1 MKYIPNNF
9 TTEIKIIDNFES
21 LNSTHKVVIID
32 KCIYTL
38 FGKVLEVIL
47 KDSPIYIFSAK
58 ESKKTFEEV
67 EKIFSFFVD
76 NKVNRETVIFGIG
89 GGITMDI
96 GAFAASIYMRGC
108 KLILIPTTFLGMID
122 AAIGGKTAINF
133 NGIKN
138 NIGTFYPAEK
148 IIINTGFLKSLP
160 EKEMKNGWAE
170 CLKAALIKPSKLMSL
185 LESKSIKDIDAIVRE
200 AIAIKESIV
209 RDDLQ
214 DKGNRRILNLGH
226 TFGHIIESISEYQI
240 SHGEAISVGI
250 CAAAYI
256 SMKMN
261 FLAELEYQQI
271 LNLFDNFDLPVKL
284 EQKLADKIAL
294 NGKRLLKHD
303 KKKTEDYNFI
313 FLRSV
318 GDVFVYT
325 ISEADIIFNLFIDY
339 LK

>member
-1 MKYIPNNF
+1 MYTGSFNTKIVITDNWLV
-9 TTEIKIIDNFES
+9 EISKIKNKVLIIDSNIRLHYNEMLTPLLINTRFFEFNAS
-21 LNSTHKVVIID
+21 ESNKNLNEITKILDFFQTENLNRSSYVI
-32 KCIYTL
+32 C
-38 FGKVLEVIL
+38 
-47 KDSPIYIFSAK
+47 
-58 ESKKTFEEV
+58 
-67 EKIFSFFVD
+67 
-76 NKVNRETVIFGIG
+76 IG
-89 GGITMDI
+89 GGITTDI
-96 GAFAASIYMRGC
+96 GAFTASIYKRGC
-108 KLILIPTTFLGMID
+108 RLILIPTTLLGMVD
-122 AAIGGKTAINF
+122 ASIGGKTAINF

-209 RDDLQ
+209 RNDLQ